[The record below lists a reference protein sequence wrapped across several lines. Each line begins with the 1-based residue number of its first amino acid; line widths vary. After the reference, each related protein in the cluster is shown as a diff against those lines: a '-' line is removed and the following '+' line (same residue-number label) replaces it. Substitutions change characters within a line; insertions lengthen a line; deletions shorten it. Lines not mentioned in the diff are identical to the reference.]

1 MVGRLYL
8 CYGFEEKQP
17 WHVLRQSTAS
27 EASQESMAAEATN
40 TSPSTPVQ
48 TSSTWRSTC
57 KFLHQAT
64 GSTDAGF
71 RHPAEDGSRMASR
84 QSPFGDNEL

>member
-8 CYGFEEKQP
+8 CAGFEEKQP
-17 WHVLRQSTAS
+17 WHVLRQSMS
-27 EASQESMAAEATN
+27 SRASQESIAAAATN

-48 TSSTWRSTC
+48 TASTWRSTC
-57 KFLHQAT
+57 QFRHRAT

-71 RHPAEDGSRMASR
+71 RYPAEDGADILQSFSR
-84 QSPFGDNEL
+84 

>member
-8 CYGFEEKQP
+8 CPGFEEKQP

-27 EASQESMAAEATN
+27 EATQESMAAAATN

-48 TSSTWRSTC
+48 TASTSRSI
-57 KFLHQAT
+57 
-64 GSTDAGF
+64 
-71 RHPAEDGSRMASR
+71 
-84 QSPFGDNEL
+84 